1 MLLCNPNF
9 QKLQVSKGME
19 VLKVYTQKRKKFKGV
34 RNIKKK
40 EPLGCSLIMQSDDA
54 DETVTVGPKVFATKP
69 P

>member
-1 MLLCNPNF
+1 
-9 QKLQVSKGME
+9 ME